1 MHRIINRLFLLG
13 VGLLLSAV
21 GSGCCHT
28 CNNHGSCLGYQDGCG
43 ADSGCDDSLSSA
55 RVSRLRRT
63 RQRMGDT
70 CSADVVECEE
80 CGRRGRRGADHG
92 LCDDCSRASR
102 RDRRVVRGRGGRGA
116 SAGFC
121 DPCGGSCTGTC
132 GAGASY
138 GVPMSA
144 GGGCCGSDMG
154 GYPMSGEMPMGTYGA
169 GMPVEGM
176 SGGMTG
182 GGGCSSCSGGSGAS
196 LPMGGM
202 TYGNTTMLPGT
213 VINGPIV
220 SGGMVGGS
228 TSGWVPAQMPTGTT
242 GTSEPLPAPSAG
254 TTVYSNPT
262 AGSTAPSP
270 GTFPTPAR

>member
-92 LCDDCSRASR
+92 LCD
-102 RDRRVVRGRGGRGA
+102 
-116 SAGFC
+116 
-121 DPCGGSCTGTC
+121 
-132 GAGASY
+132 
-138 GVPMSA
+138 
-144 GGGCCGSDMG
+144 
-154 GYPMSGEMPMGTYGA
+154 
-169 GMPVEGM
+169 
-176 SGGMTG
+176 
-182 GGGCSSCSGGSGAS
+182 
-196 LPMGGM
+196 
-202 TYGNTTMLPGT
+202 
-213 VINGPIV
+213 
-220 SGGMVGGS
+220 
-228 TSGWVPAQMPTGTT
+228 
-242 GTSEPLPAPSAG
+242 
-254 TTVYSNPT
+254 
-262 AGSTAPSP
+262 
-270 GTFPTPAR
+270 